1 MPLVSNKLPVIGVL
15 HDETCS
21 ALVMFRQVVA
31 YQVMIGETQA
41 NQTNW
46 NSMQIIMTQPYN
58 RMLSGER

>member
-41 NQTNW
+41 SQADRDNMHLT
-46 NSMQIIMTQPYN
+46 MT
-58 RMLSGER
+58 